1 MGSFTQTLGR
11 ALAARGHRITAV
23 GIYPIRRVIEEKDQG
38 VQVIRLPHAFLPRT
52 GFLINGDRLRKALSQ
67 IHRQSPIDII
77 DGPELSLAFLP
88 KRFPVLKIIRMNG
101 GHHFFSVTLGKRPD
115 FWKSWK
121 EKRSFRRAD
130 FFCAVS
136 RFIAQKTQSLL
147 PLERLPVEILYNP
160 VDTQFFS
167 PRSREKEDDG
177 LILFVGTVC
186 EKKGIRQLIQAMP
199 QIISKVPQARLRVV
213 GRDWKDPRTGESYI
227 RYLQGSIPES
237 LRSQIFFEGPIEHSM
252 LPDIIS
258 KAAVCVY
265 PSHIEA
271 FGIACLEGMAAGK
284 AVVTSN
290 TGPGPE
296 VLQDEISG
304 LFCNPFDPR
313 SIAGKVI
320 SLLTDPGLRRRLG
333 EQARLRALNLF
344 SIDALAER
352 NEIFYQR
359 CLEEHSRG

>member
-1 MGSFTQTLGR
+1 MIDFKEAENIHSIIIEKFGGSEGLRDRNGLEA
-11 ALAARGHRITAV
+11 ALNRPFAT
-23 GIYPIRRVIEEKDQG
+23 
-38 VQVIRLPHAFLPRT
+38 F
-52 GFLINGDRLRKALSQ
+52 
-67 IHRQSPIDII
+67 
-77 DGPELSLAFLP
+77 DG
-88 KRFPVLKIIRMNG
+88 N
-101 GHHFFSVTLGKRPD
+101 D
-115 FWKSWK
+115 
-121 EKRSFRRAD
+121 
-130 FFCAVS
+130 
-136 RFIAQKTQSLL
+136 
-147 PLERLPVEILYNP
+147 LY
-160 VDTQFFS
+160 
-167 PRSREKEDDG
+167 
-177 LILFVGTVC
+177 
-186 EKKGIRQLIQAMP
+186 
-199 QIISKVPQARLRVV
+199 
-213 GRDWKDPRTGESYI
+213 
-227 RYLQGSIPES
+227 
-237 LRSQIFFEGPIEHSM
+237 
-252 LPDIIS
+252 PDIIS